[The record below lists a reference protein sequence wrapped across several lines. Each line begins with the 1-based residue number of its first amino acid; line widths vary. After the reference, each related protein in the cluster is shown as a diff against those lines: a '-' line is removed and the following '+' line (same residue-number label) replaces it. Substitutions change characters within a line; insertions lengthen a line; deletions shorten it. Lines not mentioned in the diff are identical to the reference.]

1 MIDTC
6 YATQTKLFFA
16 TNIKYN
22 LKTLLLN
29 NIITQNPSL
38 ADLAYCITHH
48 NYVYRGL
55 FLCCDYLLVHFKI
68 EILKTG
74 VGNNGTGKCN
84 TTS

>member
-6 YATQTKLFFA
+6 DATQTKLFFA

-29 NIITQNPSL
+29 NITQNPSL

-55 FLCCDYLLVHFKI
+55 FLCSFYAFSIISLFISK
-68 EILKTG
+68 
-74 VGNNGTGKCN
+74 
-84 TTS
+84 